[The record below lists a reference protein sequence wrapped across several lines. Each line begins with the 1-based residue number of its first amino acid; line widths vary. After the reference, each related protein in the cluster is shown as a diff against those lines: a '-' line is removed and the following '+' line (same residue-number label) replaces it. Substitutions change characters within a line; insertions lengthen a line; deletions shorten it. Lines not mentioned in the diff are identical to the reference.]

1 MISLKI
7 REGIGWVFV
16 GLGLIL
22 IWFVFDLAMKRQIL
36 EAFALSLPA
45 TIVFRAGIGFVKL
58 AMAGR
63 IAERLSQRDTSHRPP
78 HA

>member
-1 MISLKI
+1 MISLGI
-7 REGIGWVFV
+7 RETIGWVFV

-22 IWFVFDLAMKRQIL
+22 IWFVFDLAVKRQIL
-36 EAFALSLPA
+36 EAMALSLPA

-63 IAERLSQRDTSHRPP
+63 IAERLAQRDASHTPP
-78 HA
+78 QS